1 MWITNKVLSLK
12 CRKEITSIL
21 KQNKMVSLT
30 DTEYNYYLKL
40 ERYAKDISLGL
51 NVTIAKKLMKKL
63 VLKKELEDQKFNA
76 ELKEFRH
83 FI

>member
-1 MWITNKVLSLK
+1 MK
-12 CRKEITSIL
+12 CRKELTSTL

-40 ERYAKDISLGL
+40 ERYAKDIALGL

-63 VLKKELEDQKFNA
+63 VLKKELEDKKLNVEKA
-76 ELKEFRH
+76 FRH